1 MYIFLPL
8 CILYVWHD
16 LFTGSVLGRNKVMLK
31 KDLPFVNVLYLK
43 GRKRKNRRNA
53 KLQVGKQHDYIA
65 FNPMDGGKKGK
76 VLLKKR
82 HSNLH
87 KNTHGKEDHGN
98 RGKGQFFKNIC
109 ALINLEHDEKT
120 KELQRLK
127 INNYRLVVDR
137 INCKDVNGYDFYG
150 KQSEDAVFEKR
161 EITQLVEAYWLTM
174 LRDRCFFSFLKNKK
188 SLIFSVSAGVDSLSL
203 LYSFLFVIY
212 KIVVTISKKKDT
224 NNVSLENEI
233 NSVYTYTHEDIDRII
248 YSNNVPNIFFFTSIL
263 KKITV
268 LYCNH
273 KTRVECNEERKF
285 LRDICKKHDLKFK
298 MKILTKSNLHKL
310 RRKEGHNQE
319 NIHGNNFLQLAR
331 MWRRNSYVDLSNQ
344 ICKESSTNANEVKGA
359 RRDDINAT
367 NGEQTDTLERG
378 LLPREP
384 GRKWIKYTYKEYISD
399 VDNCIRKTY
408 KKNIVSILLKRKE
421 QVDGVAHLVS
431 NQAADGVANLV
442 SNQAADGV
450 ANLVSNQAA
459 DGVADGAASYRYFR
473 QNRTRGSRKIKS
485 VVFIGHHNNDNNETV
500 LFQFFRGVYIKN
512 LKGIKFLTHLKNCLL
527 YRPFLKL
534 SKISL
539 YNYMISI
546 KKKWMFDLSNEK
558 LCISRNFLR
567 NVVIPNISLVLKN
580 KRDVENS
587 LDTFSKKSYNDM
599 IISESQINYNK
610 EFPIKNAEKNK
621 MVNEHN
627 RELQN
632 CHVYI
637 YPSLDKR
644 LKNLMSQI
652 NSVEKHLTYYSN
664 MFKNYIMSKY
674 YGYRDSNS
682 NDGTIFMEEY
692 TKMQDKIYNSFFFG
706 KNMNNLIRIN
716 RIMYEN
722 NFFFK
727 IFNFLEF
734 LLLPS
739 KLIRIEVLYDLILKN
754 TNVRLSYSHIERVY
768 ESIFSFVSNYLNS
781 DGNIKRTPLSCSSFP
796 SFGGK
801 CIGTE
806 NHNHGARG
814 EHVHE
819 STEMCQRQGE
829 KQKYKVININSRN
842 KILVHNYLFRILN
855 RSDEERNTLNS
866 SIRQYKEKSSIVY
879 IYDDLSAEVTRMNI
893 KNVPMDGLKNSYLII
908 KKRKKKKKE
917 KFHIHIRY
925 LRKEDYIYYEK
936 KMIKATKFLSTR
948 NIPYIY
954 KYALP
959 VVEISNF
966 KKNCILFF
974 FLFQELKNE
983 YFSVR
988 QSVHK
993 KNAKN
998 YFIYSVKFGYGTP
1011 HPVFLKTALC

>member
-1 MYIFLPL
+1 
-8 CILYVWHD
+8 
-16 LFTGSVLGRNKVMLK
+16 MLK

-53 KLQVGKQHDYIA
+53 KLQIGKQHDYIA
-65 FNPMDGGKKGK
+65 FNPVDGGKKGK
-76 VLLKKR
+76 VLLKER
-82 HSNLH
+82 HSNLRN
-87 KNTHGKEDHGN
+87 NTQGKEDHGN
-98 RGKGQFFKNIC
+98 GGKAQFFKNIC
-109 ALINLEHDEKT
+109 ALINREHDEKT

-127 INNYRLVVDR
+127 INNYRLVMDR
-137 INCKDVNGYDFYG
+137 INCKDVDGYDLYG
-150 KQSEDAVFEKR
+150 QQSEDASFEKR
-161 EITQLVEAYWLTM
+161 EITQLVEAYWLAM

-188 SLIFSVSAGVDSLSL
+188 SLIFSVSSGVDSLSL

-212 KIVVTISKKKDT
+212 KIVVTIAQKKET

-233 NSVYTYTHEDIDRII
+233 NNVYTYTHEDINRII
-248 YSNNVPNIFFFTSIL
+248 YNNNIPNIFFFTSIL

-273 KTRVECNEERKF
+273 KTRVECNEEKKF
-285 LRDICKKHDLKFK
+285 LRDICKRHDLKFK
-298 MKILTKSNLHKL
+298 MKILTKSSLHKL

-331 MWRRNSYVDLSNQ
+331 IWRRNSYVDLSNQ
-344 ICKESSTNANEVKGA
+344 ICKEISTNVNEVKDE
-359 RRDDINAT
+359 RREDINAT
-367 NGEQTDTLERG
+367 NGGQTDTLERG

-384 GRKWIKYTYKEYISD
+384 GKKRIKYTYKEYISD

-408 KKNIVSILLKRKE
+408 KKNIVNILLKGKE
-421 QVDGVAHLVS
+421 QVDGVADMIS
-431 NQAADGVANLV
+431 NQG
-442 SNQAADGV
+442 
-450 ANLVSNQAA
+450 
-459 DGVADGAASYRYFR
+459 ADGADSYRYFK
-473 QNRTRGSRKIKS
+473 QNRTRGSGKIKS

-500 LFQFFRGVYIKN
+500 LFQFFRGVFIKN
-512 LKGIKFLTHLKNCLL
+512 LKGIKFLTHFKNCLL

-546 KKKWMFDLSNEK
+546 NKKWMFDLSNDK
-558 LCISRNFLR
+558 LSISRNFLR

-580 KRDVENS
+580 KRDIKNS
-587 LDTFSKKSYNDM
+587 LDTFSKKSYMD

-621 MVNEHN
+621 MVIEHI

-632 CHVYI
+632 YHVYI

-652 NSVEKHLTYYSN
+652 NSIEKHLTYYSN
-664 MFKNYIMSKY
+664 MFKTYIMNKY
-674 YGYRDSNS
+674 YGYRDNNS
-682 NDGTIFMEEY
+682 NDGTIFMDEY
-692 TKMQDKIYNSFFFG
+692 TKMQDKIYNSFFFE
-706 KNMNNLIRIN
+706 KNMNNLITIN
-716 RIMYEN
+716 RIMYQN
-722 NFFFK
+722 NVFLK

-739 KLIRIEVLYDLILKN
+739 KLVRIEVLYDLILKY
-754 TNVRLSYSHIERVY
+754 TNVRLTYSHIERVY
-768 ESIFSFVSNYLNS
+768 ESIFSFVTNYLNG
-781 DGNIKRTPLSCSSFP
+781 DGNRKRTPLSCSSFP
-796 SFGGK
+796 FLEGKYMGG
-801 CIGTE
+801 E
-806 NHNHGARG
+806 NHNPGARG

-819 STEMCQRQGE
+819 STEIRQRQGE
-829 KQKYKVININSRN
+829 KQKYRVININRSN
-842 KILVHNYLFRILN
+842 KILVNNYLFRIFN

-866 SIRQYKEKSSIVY
+866 SLRQYTEKSSIVY
-879 IYDDLSAEVTRMNI
+879 IYDDISVKVTRMNI
-893 KNVPMDGLKNSYLII
+893 KNIHIDGLKNSYLLI

-936 KMIKATKFLSTR
+936 KMIKATKFLAIR

-959 VVEISNF
+959 VVEIANF
-966 KKNCILFF
+966 KKNSILFF

-998 YFIYSVKFGYGTP
+998 YFIYNVPNVILAERNDLYYKREQKGDESAAFSAHGFQILTSSRLSSFCSFLTPLGY
-1011 HPVFLKTALC
+1011 HA